1 MVFTLRKREF
11 LLSEREIVF
20 VVAIV
25 VAIVVVIVV
34 VDVVESIDNSLI
46 VTRVRVGDGRLT
58 SLYVWVWVLRCV
70 YSY

>member
-20 VVAIV
+20 V

>member
-25 VAIVVVIVV
+25 VVIVV

-46 VTRVRVGDGRLT
+46 VSRVRVGDGRLT